1 MSHPLQ
7 AFFGK
12 VPLFS
17 DLTPEE
23 LNEILRGIQPMTVS
37 RGHILFQEGDAPD
50 AAYVVEGGD
59 LDVYL
64 ERKGTRIPI
73 ATIGPNSILGE
84 IALLDGQARTA
95 SVQARTDCALFR
107 LEKREFDYLR
117 KNLHPAAYKVAR
129 RIAMTVC
136 ERIREQIERYSH
148 NSPGT
153 SRRNYSLLSIPQ
165 ASQSSN
171 QGVLNRRKVF
181 WVDWPLEDL
190 MSAAL
195 LRSLSLFKG
204 LTPKN

>member
-23 LNEILRGIQPMTVS
+23 LNEILRGIQPITVS
-37 RGHILFQEGDAPD
+37 RGQILFQEGDAPD

-64 ERKGTRIPI
+64 ERTGTRIPI

-136 ERIREQIERYSH
+136 ERIRETNREIQSQLSGDIETELLPSKH
-148 NSPGT
+148 SPGKPVIE
-153 SRRNYSLLSIPQ
+153 SGRIESKKS
-165 ASQSSN
+165 
-171 QGVLNRRKVF
+171 VLGRLAF
-181 WVDWPLEDL
+181 W
-190 MSAAL
+190 
-195 LRSLSLFKG
+195 R
-204 LTPKN
+204 T